1 MKSIINIIAVTALT
15 LAGVSATAVHA
26 SESQASIAVATNDLD
41 LSTAKGAKTL
51 RLRIHRAATELCG
64 DLSGSSFAE
73 QRKLFRTCYQTAT
86 QPAFASAQAKSSVK
100 IAGR

>member
-41 LSTAKGAKTL
+41 LSTAKGTKTL
-51 RLRIHRAATELCG
+51 KLRIHRAATELCG
-64 DLSGSSFAE
+64 DLSGSSVVE

>member
-1 MKSIINIIAVTALT
+1 MKTIINIIAVTALT
-15 LAGVSATAVHA
+15 LTGVSATAVHA
-26 SESQASIAVATNDLD
+26 SEGQTSIAVATNDLD

-64 DLSGSSFAE
+64 DLGGSSFVE

-86 QPAFASAQAKSSVK
+86 QPAFAAAQAKSTVK